1 MTLVIRSFVVR
12 DAIEHL
18 NEIANTQYSP
28 ANEDIMNTILR
39 LMDRGYTLDDF
50 KKVIDKKWK
59 QWQGTKYQ
67 TFVRPSTLFGK
78 NFENYLNEQPSSNR
92 IQKLQDSV
100 RRAKQT
106 TWNLDKR

>member
-12 DAIEHL
+12 DTIEHL
-18 NEIANTQYSP
+18 NSIANTQYSP
-28 ANEDIMNTILR
+28 ANEDTMNAILK
-39 LMDRGYTLDDF
+39 LMDKGYSLDDF
-50 KKVIDKKWK
+50 KQVIERKWVKWK
-59 QWQGTKYQ
+59 GTKYQ
-67 TFVRPSTLFGK
+67 SFVRPSTLFGK

-106 TWNLDKR
+106 NWNLD